1 MRVYILRHGQTDLN
15 RERRVQG
22 HLNVELNE
30 TGIRQAKELAEVIR
44 EKGLHFDR
52 VYSSPLKRALDTCQ
66 IVTGRSLEEIRIDER
81 LKEFN
86 FAELEGS
93 KYTELP
99 GTAQTFFTAPERF
112 KPMGEG
118 ETFPELIDRVM
129 DFLEDLKKVDAET
142 VLLTSHGT
150 AIHAMLLALEHKELK
165 DFWNEDVHN
174 CDLIPLDLVDGTF
187 VVSKERVS
195 VAHPADHLPSDE
207 KTGCL

>member
-15 RERRVQG
+15 KERRVQG
-22 HLNVELNE
+22 HLDVELNE
-30 TGIRQAKELAEVIR
+30 TGICQARELAKVIQAQ
-44 EKGLHFDR
+44 GLHFDR
-52 VYSSPLKRALDTCQ
+52 VYSSPLKRAIDTCQ
-66 IVTGRSLEEIRIDER
+66 LVTGRKREEIRIDER
-81 LKEFN
+81 LKELN
-86 FAELEGS
+86 FAELEGA

-112 KPMGEG
+112 KPIGEG

-129 DFLEDLKKVDAET
+129 DFLEDLKKVDAEN

-195 VAHPADHLPSDE
+195 VANAAENLLANE